1 MNRWILPVAFSLAVH
16 LNVLFMLPEASFPTP
31 GQPAILKARLVTL
44 PSASLRPP
52 EPTRPPAEKTPAP
65 KGPLLPKVAKTSPP
79 IEKNSRETVSTP
91 TRPAIH
97 DSTGET
103 PGSGQRENPEM
114 PSGEIAAERA
124 TESSAPR
131 EAAGSDILSR
141 KSPLYP
147 LASRRKGESG
157 TVLILV
163 RLDGQGQVREASI
176 RSSSG
181 YPALDR
187 SAMAAV
193 GKWKFR
199 PGAPSLLLVPVV
211 FRLE

>member
-1 MNRWILPVAFSLAVH
+1 MNRWVLPIAFSLAVH
-16 LNVLFMLPEASFPTP
+16 LNVLFMMPEASFPTP
-31 GQPAILKARLVTL
+31 GRPAILKARLVTL
-44 PSASLRPP
+44 PSAAV
-52 EPTRPPAEKTPAP
+52 RPPATANPPAEVPPAARSLALTRTAKDSSRTEKASKEASAP
-65 KGPLLPKVAKTSPP
+65 PGKPGVAAAPGKAAKTELEEPSGNPP
-79 IEKNSRETVSTP
+79 
-91 TRPAIH
+91 AA
-97 DSTGET
+97 G
-103 PGSGQRENPEM
+103 EM
-114 PSGEIAAERA
+114 PAAE
-124 TESSAPR
+124 ESPVPR
-131 EAAGSDILSR
+131 EARGPDILSR

-157 TVLILV
+157 TVLVLV
-163 RLDGQGQVREASI
+163 RLDGQGQVREASV

-181 YPALDR
+181 YPALDL

>member
-16 LNVLFMLPEASFPTP
+16 LNVLLMMPEASFPTP
-31 GQPAILKARLVTL
+31 GRPAILKARLVTL
-44 PSASLRPP
+44 PSASARPT
-52 EPTRPPAEKTPAP
+52 EPARPLAGGTPALKSPSFP
-65 KGPLLPKVAKTSPP
+65 KAAKASPPTGKTSREPESAPARPVIQDPAGDAPP
-79 IEKNSRETVSTP
+79 P
-91 TRPAIH
+91 
-97 DSTGET
+97 GEDH
-103 PGSGQRENPEM
+103 S
-114 PSGEIAAERA
+114 ARA
-124 TESSAPR
+124 TAGTAPR
-131 EAAGSDILSR
+131 EAEEPDILSR

-157 TVLILV
+157 TVLVLV
-163 RLDGQGQVREASI
+163 QLDGQGQVREASV

-181 YPALDR
+181 YPALDL